1 PADRPAFS
9 GRAFALAIAPVVL
22 VIALNYVLATWLFP
36 SLDTAYLTEPRF
48 GATHIN
54 NLRGIW
60 AVIGA
65 LSAAIVLLL
74 VLQRQHLTALVT
86 TLEAGATSSVLPLL
100 NTASQVGFGAVIASL
115 AGFTLIRD
123 AVLGIAPGNPL
134 VSMSIAVNILAGITG
149 SASGGMSIAL
159 QTLGDTWLAM
169 GQAAGISPDLLHR
182 VTAIATGGLD
192 ALPHNGA
199 VITLL
204 GICGLSHRKSYFDI
218 FMVAVAFPLLAL
230 VAVVTL
236 GTVFG
241 SF

>member
-1 PADRPAFS
+1 LWLMRRAANAKGRGEGYGEDADAPALDDPATTPRAGVASADALAQPADRPAFS

-100 NTASQVGFGAVIASL
+100 NTAS
-115 AGFTLIRD
+115 
-123 AVLGIAPGNPL
+123 
-134 VSMSIAVNILAGITG
+134 
-149 SASGGMSIAL
+149 
-159 QTLGDTWLAM
+159 
-169 GQAAGISPDLLHR
+169 
-182 VTAIATGGLD
+182 
-192 ALPHNGA
+192 
-199 VITLL
+199 
-204 GICGLSHRKSYFDI
+204 
-218 FMVAVAFPLLAL
+218 
-230 VAVVTL
+230 
-236 GTVFG
+236 
-241 SF
+241 